1 VDDECICEVK
11 NNTTFMHACMCVFI
25 CSERDEFE
33 RALSDL
39 QKQHSLLDNNHQ
51 AVTAERE
58 QLAAEVFGLC
68 LLVKYLTWGTGIRG
82 LMRGMATIPQGNR
95 ELLVVRDKV

>member
-1 VDDECICEVK
+1 
-11 NNTTFMHACMCVFI
+11 MHACMCVFI

-82 LMRGMATIPQGNR
+82 LMRRSEERRVGKECRSRWSPYH
-95 ELLVVRDKV
+95 

>member
-1 VDDECICEVK
+1 MRAYVCVLCVCACVCVRACVYVCVCVYVCACV
-11 NNTTFMHACMCVFI
+11 HACVCV

-51 AVTAERE
+51 AVTTERE

-68 LLVKYLTWGTGIRG
+68 LLVKYLTWGTGSRG
-82 LMRGMATIPQGNR
+82 H
-95 ELLVVRDKV
+95 